1 MCRKVESPVYPVHPV
16 PIPRKFKSM
25 EVDILGVF
33 AHPDDLELTVGG
45 TMLRMKSLGYTTGG
59 LDVTRGEMG
68 TRGTVEGR
76 AKEAEDAAK
85 ILKLDVRANLGLAD
99 GHVFVDDPS
108 RTAMVQAFRHFKP
121 KLIVTHQIDDPH
133 PDHDHIARL
142 VREAA
147 RLASMRN
154 YHPGSR
160 ADVIPVPKVA
170 HNIFSRRVEPSF
182 VVDISE
188 FLSDKMAAI
197 RAHASQ
203 FHNPE
208 STEPETRLTD
218 RRFLDELENR
228 SRYFGSLIGVEA
240 GEPFYVRETLN
251 VYDPLDLLTQPMN
264 LYS

>member
-1 MCRKVESPVYPVHPV
+1 MP
-16 PIPRKFKSM
+16 
-25 EVDILGVF
+25 EVDILAVF

-45 TMLRMKSLGYTTGG
+45 TMLRMKSLGYRTGG

-76 AKEAEDAAK
+76 AVEAVEAAK
-85 ILKLDVRANLGLAD
+85 ILKLDVRENLGLAD
-99 GHVFVDDPS
+99 GHVFVDDDS
-108 RTAMVQAFRHFKP
+108 RTAMVKAFRRLKP
-121 KLIVTHQIDDPH
+121 KVVLTHQLDDPH

-147 RLASMRN
+147 RLSSMQN
-154 YHPGSR
+154 YDPESGGH
-160 ADVIPVPKVA
+160 VIPVPRVA
-170 HNIFSRRVEPSF
+170 HNIFSRRIEPSF

-188 FLSDKMAAI
+188 FLQDKMAAI

-203 FHNPE
+203 FYDPE
-208 STEPETRLTD
+208 SGEPETRLTD
-218 RRFLDELENR
+218 KRFLVELEQR

-240 GEPFYVRETLN
+240 GEPFFVRETLN
-251 VYDPLDLLTQPMN
+251 IYDPIDLLMQPMN